1 MMTAAAAAVIISKSL
16 KNGWAPGEGER
27 AISIRVYYTTTS
39 TAAASYYYLLRL
51 VPLLMFIIY
60 FLL

>member
-1 MMTAAAAAVIISKSL
+1 MNKYIVQSCELQTAAAAAAVIISKSL

-39 TAAASYYYLLRL
+39 TAEEDGG
-51 VPLLMFIIY
+51 V
-60 FLL
+60 